1 MVCKYVNLIDI
12 STLFGYGIETDAA
25 GIVTDAAGIV
35 IPVTD
40 FSSIGPSRKESFLYD
55 RDSNSIVGY
64 DFAGYFTHMPC
75 ITE

>member
-12 STLFGYGIETDAA
+12 STLFGFGIE
-25 GIVTDAAGIV
+25 TDAAGIV